1 MNIDSITLG
10 QVAVAIGII
19 SGISGFFIGIYRWY
33 QKAIV
38 NRFTAIES
46 DVKDI
51 KKTQLEQDKDI
62 KDSKEEMLL
71 IIKAQ
76 LACLEGLKQ
85 GGANG
90 PVTKA
95 IDEINQYLIKK
106 THD

>member
-1 MNIDSITLG
+1 MNIDGITLG
-10 QVAVAIGII
+10 QISIAIGII
-19 SGISGFFIGIYRWY
+19 GGISGFFIGIYKWY

-38 NRFTAIES
+38 SRFSIIES
-46 DVKDI
+46 DIKEM